1 MADYD
6 KVILPGSE
14 GRIGIK
20 ITGHKIHPGRFNK
33 SFTVKTNDPENS
45 KVILS
50 VSGIVKRVFELSK
63 SMNLSGFANEKLE
76 LESIISIH
84 LPDDINIT
92 GWHWAEKSKH
102 YDFLI
107 ENIGVDLQTR
117 EPGKKYSL
125 KVWTKD
131 YIEPGR
137 YLGDLILETDFK
149 DIPEKKQMFSL
160 TITPDVQLA
169 PRTVIMREMRLSG
182 GKTKNFEKRVSVIAA
197 RGDSLQILEV
207 IPDRDDITVNVRET
221 RPGKAFSC
229 VISIRPP
236 AKSGR
241 YEGTVTFITNYPG
254 YEKLELPIKGMVRV
268 IDNQ

>member
-14 GRIGIK
+14 GKIGIS
-20 ITGHKIHPGRFNK
+20 ITGHKIHPGRFKK
-33 SFTVKTNDPENS
+33 SFTVKTNDPEN
-45 KVILS
+45 KQIILS
-50 VSGIVKRVFELSK
+50 VAGLVKRVFDLSK
-63 SMNLSGFANEKLE
+63 SINLSGFADEKLE
-76 LESIISIH
+76 IESIISVQ
-84 LPDDINIT
+84 LPEKINIT
-92 GWHWAEKSKH
+92 GWHWSEKSKH
-102 YDFLI
+102 YDFI
-107 ENIGVDLQTR
+107 CENIVVDLQTKD
-117 EPGKKYSL
+117 PGKKFSL
-125 KVWTKD
+125 KVSTKGG
-131 YIEPGR
+131 IEPGR

-149 DIPEKKQMFSL
+149 DIPEKKLMFSL
-160 TITPDVQLA
+160 TITPDVQVA

-207 IPDRDDITVNVRET
+207 IPNRDDITVNVRET

-229 VISIRPP
+229 VISIRPA

-241 YEGTVTFITNYPG
+241 YEGNVTFITNYPG

-268 IDNQ
+268 IDNN